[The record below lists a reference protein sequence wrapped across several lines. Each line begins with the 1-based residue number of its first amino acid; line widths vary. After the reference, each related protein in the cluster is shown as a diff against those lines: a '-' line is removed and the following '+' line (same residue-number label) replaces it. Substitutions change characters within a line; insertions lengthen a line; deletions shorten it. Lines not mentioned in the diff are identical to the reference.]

1 MSTGIHCPARTFPP
15 FFYFP
20 ETKVCVILYSHIQ
33 REGGGSLLDV
43 TLLGTAALLPIPER
57 ALTAAVLACAGR
69 SILFDCGEGT
79 QTAARKAGVSLMS
92 ADLIALTHYH
102 GDHIF
107 GLPGLLQTLG
117 VQGRTE
123 PLAIAGPADIRAEL
137 APILQLAG
145 WTPFPV
151 TLMEM
156 PPDGLPMQA
165 LHKAWPK
172 EARLSC
178 HPTEHRVPSQ
188 CYAFTLSRPP
198 EFLPERAK
206 ALGVP
211 VQYWKV
217 LQHGEAVKF
226 DGREVQPDAVLGPP
240 RRGLKFVFSGDTV
253 ACDGLKAA
261 ARDADL
267 LVSEATYGDNA
278 QAQTAKEHGH
288 MTFAQA
294 AGLAAEAGARRLW
307 LAHYSQMIEN
317 PEDYL
322 DNTRPYFPN
331 AVCGQDGMKTT
342 LKFED

>member
-1 MSTGIHCPARTFPP
+1 M
-15 FFYFP
+15 
-20 ETKVCVILYSHIQ
+20 
-33 REGGGSLLDV
+33 
-43 TLLGTAALLPIPER
+43 PIPER

-123 PLAIAGPADIRAEL
+123 PLALLGPPDIQAEL
-137 APILQLAG
+137 APVLQLAG

-151 TLMEM
+151 RLMEM
-156 PPDGLPMQA
+156 PPEGLSMHA
-165 LHKAWPK
+165 LHKAWPA
-172 EARLSC
+172 EAKLAC
-178 HPTEHRVPSQ
+178 FPTEHRVPSQ
-188 CYAFTLSRPP
+188 CYVFTLGRPP
-198 EFLPERAK
+198 VFLPEKAK

-211 VQYWKV
+211 VQYWKA
-217 LQHGEAVKF
+217 LQHGEAV
-226 DGREVQPDAVLGPP
+226 DIPGREVRPQEVLGAP

-253 ACDGLKAA
+253 PCEGLKIA

-267 LVSEATYGDNA
+267 LISEATYGENG

-294 AGLAAEAGARRLW
+294 AGLAAAAGAKRLW
-307 LAHYSQMIEN
+307 LAHYSQMVED
-317 PEDYL
+317 PEAYA
-322 DNTRPYFPN
+322 DNARQAFPGV
-331 AVCGQDGMKTT
+331 VCGLDGMKTT